1 LKTFCSLYRFILK
14 FEDKLEK
21 FIIES
26 PVEWFELHP
35 LDLIQRS
42 SVEEAQRA
50 LDAIDALT
58 PAQASVLD
66 AVIESWALTALMRLD
81 DRESAMELHCLVN
94 DSRQF
99 LAGATNDSAELSN
112 FDVRWKAFSDLL
124 EGKNQALLG
133 RLNAPTLG
141 REQEIFQALAGGA
154 LSQKDLAEKLQLS
167 AGRMSQLLTVLEGRG
182 KVLRRK
188 NGREVIVSV
197 PVSSNIIPTAELNN
211 VPPPKSVVPQTAAI
225 DRSAPQESG
234 DLLLRIFGDRQAT

>member
-1 LKTFCSLYRFILK
+1 MTIYSLYRFILK
-14 FEDKLEK
+14 FEGKLEK

-26 PVEWFELHP
+26 PVDWFELHP

-50 LDAIDALT
+50 LDAIDALS

-66 AVIESWALTALMRLD
+66 AVLESWALTALMRLD
-81 DRESAMELHCLVN
+81 DRESALELHSLVN

-99 LAGATNDSAELSN
+99 LASATNDATELLN

-124 EGKNQALLG
+124 EGKNQALLS
-133 RLNAPTLG
+133 RSNAPTLG
-141 REQEIFQALAGGA
+141 REEEIFQALAGGV
-154 LSQKDLAEKLQLS
+154 LTQKDLAEKLKLS

-188 NGREVIVSV
+188 SGREVMVSV
-197 PVSSNIIPTAELNN
+197 SVSSNIITTAELNN
-211 VPPPKSVVPQTAAI
+211 VPPPTSLVPQTAAI

-234 DLLLRIFGDRQAT
+234 DLLKRIFGKGQAA